1 MSQACQEGYSEKD
14 RVTQMLKEN
23 YDLTSKL
30 LISAEEIEKMNN
42 FHRVKLQESLREKHE
57 MEKYIE

>member
-1 MSQACQEGYSEKD
+1 
-14 RVTQMLKEN
+14 MLKEN

-42 FHRVKLQESLREKHE
+42 YHRLKLQESLREKHE